1 MSKTEKQLTGDLGE
15 NIVAMFLTKHNFT
28 IISRNYR
35 KKWGEIDVIA
45 SRKGEIRFVE
55 VKTVIRDFIQEG
67 DYEASDNVHPW
78 KLKRLSRAIQTYLLE
93 NKIDEEE
100 VDWQLDVISVYLNGR
115 GETLKIDW
123 LEDVF

>member
-1 MSKTEKQLTGDLGE
+1 MSKTEKQLTGDVGE
-15 NIVAMFLTKHNFT
+15 NLAAMFLMKHNFT
-28 IISRNYR
+28 IIGRNYR

-45 SRKGEIRFVE
+45 KKGNEIRFVE
-55 VKTVIRDFIQEG
+55 VKTVIRDFIKEG

-93 NKIDEEE
+93 NKINEDEI
-100 VDWQLDVISVYLNGR
+100 DWQLDVISVYLNGR